1 MKYRFLGS
9 SGLLVSRLSL
19 GTMTFGTDNWGCGE
33 KESHDILKAFIDAG
47 GNFIDCADV
56 YAGGRSEEIVGYFLP
71 QVERDD
77 LVIASKCYFP
87 MGQKPNQH
95 GMSRKHVMASC
106 EASLKR
112 LRTDYIDLYYIHG
125 PDPVTPYEETLRAL
139 DDLVRQGK
147 VRYLGC
153 SNIFGWQ
160 IAKAMGIAARMGLE
174 RLTAGQYIYSLIHR
188 ELEKELIPA
197 AVDHGVG
204 LTAYSPLGGGLLTG
218 KYKGMT
224 EPAKGTRHSFRTQ
237 VDGPRFWNEQG
248 FKTAAI
254 VEQVARESGIPMA
267 KLAVAWSLG
276 RKFVSSVIL
285 GVRDLDQLKANLEV
299 GDWDMPRDVWNTLEE
314 RTRPPEEYTGWFA
327 KNTVPVVP
335 SASLTTSN
343 TPLTASAP
351 PTLAAIGCLAIP
363 IRSLSTTTSPAATA
377 AAGV

>member
-1 MKYRFLGS
+1 MPGATS
-9 SGLLVSRLSL
+9 STARMSTPR
-19 GTMTFGTDNWGCGE
+19 
-33 KESHDILKAFIDAG
+33 
-47 GNFIDCADV
+47 
-56 YAGGRSEEIVGYFLP
+56 GRSEEIVGYFLP

-87 MGQKPNQH
+87 MGQKPNQY
-95 GMSRKHVMASC
+95 GMSRKHVLASC

-112 LRTDYIDLYYIHG
+112 LRTDYIDIYYIHG

-153 SNIFGWQ
+153 SNVFGWQ
-160 IAKAMGIAARMGLE
+160 IAKAAGVAARMGVE

-197 AVDHGVG
+197 AVDHGIG

-248 FKTAAI
+248 FKTAAV
-254 VEQVARESGIPMA
+254 VEQVAQESGIPMA
-267 KLAVAWSLG
+267 KLAVAWPLG
-276 RKFVSSVIL
+276 RKFVSSVII
-285 GVRDLDQLKANLEV
+285 GVRDLDQLKANLEM
-299 GDWDMPRDVWNTLEE
+299 GDWDMPRDVWNALEE
-314 RTRPPEEYTGWFA
+314 RTRPADDYLSWFSR
-327 KNTVPVVP
+327 KNYE
-335 SASLTTSN
+335 
-343 TPLTASAP
+343 
-351 PTLAAIGCLAIP
+351 
-363 IRSLSTTTSPAATA
+363 RFF
-377 AAGV
+377 AAGEFHDERAELP

>member
-19 GTMTFGTDNWGCGE
+19 GTMTFGTDNWGCDE
-33 KESHDILKAFIDAG
+33 KEAHDMLKAFIDAG

-56 YAGGRSEEIVGYFLP
+56 YAGGRSEEIIGYFLP

-95 GMSRKHVMASC
+95 GLSRKHVTASC

-112 LRTDYIDLYYIHG
+112 LRTDYLDLYYIHG

-160 IAKAMGIAARMGLE
+160 IAKAAGVAARMGLE
-174 RLTAGQYIYSLIHR
+174 PLTAGQYIYSLIHR

-197 AVDHGVG
+197 AVDHGIG

-248 FKTAAI
+248 FKTAAV
-254 VEQVARESGIPMA
+254 VEQVAQESGIPMA
-267 KLAVAWSLG
+267 KLAVAWPLG
-276 RKFVSSVIL
+276 RKVVSSVIL
-285 GVRDLDQLKANLEV
+285 GVRSLDQLRANLEV
-299 GDWDMPRDVWNTLEE
+299 GDWDMPRDVWNALEE
-314 RTRPPEEYTGWFA
+314 RTRPADDYLSWFSR
-327 KNTVPVVP
+327 KNYE
-335 SASLTTSN
+335 
-343 TPLTASAP
+343 
-351 PTLAAIGCLAIP
+351 
-363 IRSLSTTTSPAATA
+363 RFFA
-377 AAGV
+377 AAEFHDERAELP

>member
-9 SGLLVSRLSL
+9 SGLLVSRISL

-56 YAGGRSEEIVGYFLP
+56 YAAGRSEEIVGYFLP
-71 QVERDD
+71 QVDRDD

-87 MGQKPNQH
+87 MGPKPNQY

-112 LRTDYIDLYYIHG
+112 LRTDYIDIYYIHG

-153 SNIFGWQ
+153 SNLFGWQ
-160 IAKAMGIAARMGLE
+160 IAKAAGVATRMGLE
-174 RLTAGQYIYSLIHR
+174 PLIVGQYIYSLIHR
-188 ELEKELIPA
+188 ELEKELVPA
-197 AVDHGVG
+197 AVDHGLG
-204 LTAYSPLGGGLLTG
+204 LTAYSPLGGGLLAG

-224 EPAKGTRHSFRTQ
+224 EPAKGTRHFFRTQ

-248 FKTAAI
+248 FKTAA
-254 VEQVARESGIPMA
+254 VLEQVAQESGIPMA
-267 KLAVAWSLG
+267 KLAVAWPLG
-276 RKFVSSVIL
+276 RKFVSSVII
-285 GVRDLDQLKANLEV
+285 GVRNLDQLKANLEM
-299 GDWDMPRDVWNTLEE
+299 GEWEMPRDLWTALEE
-314 RTRPPEEYTGWFA
+314 RTRPADDYLSWFSR
-327 KNTVPVVP
+327 KNYERFF
-335 SASLTTSN
+335 SAAEFHDERAEL
-343 TPLTASAP
+343 P
-351 PTLAAIGCLAIP
+351 
-363 IRSLSTTTSPAATA
+363 
-377 AAGV
+377 

>member
-125 PDPVTPYEETLRAL
+125 PDPVTPYEESLRAL

-254 VEQVARESGIPMA
+254 VEQVAQESGIPMA
-267 KLAVAWSLG
+267 KLAVAWPLG
-276 RKFVSSVIL
+276 RKFISSVIL

-299 GDWDMPRDVWNTLEE
+299 GDWDMPRDVWGALEE
-314 RTRPPEEYTGWFA
+314 RTRPADDYLSWFSR
-327 KNTVPVVP
+327 KNYERFF
-335 SASLTTSN
+335 
-343 TPLTASAP
+343 ASAEFHDERAELP
-351 PTLAAIGCLAIP
+351 
-363 IRSLSTTTSPAATA
+363 
-377 AAGV
+377 